1 MYFDFED
8 YRPEFA
14 RIERAI
20 SWREGVLLSIIVHLL
35 AVIAA
40 LVLPRF
46 LPESANK
53 PVALFALAQQAR
65 QNPRFVFVAPRLDTP
80 AAQPPDR
87 AENSDI
93 NRRARA
99 PMRAPNPANLLPLSR
114 GNSPERVEEDASRAA
129 RGQGPQP
136 PAPQSQQAQAS
147 RDPQGQPPSRLPD
160 LPSGQTP
167 AAPAA

>member
-35 AVIAA
+35 AVIVA
-40 LVLPRF
+40 LV
-46 LPESANK
+46 
-53 PVALFALAQQAR
+53 ALAQQAR

-136 PAPQSQQAQAS
+136 PAPQSQQAQ
-147 RDPQGQPPSRLPD
+147 
-160 LPSGQTP
+160 
-167 AAPAA
+167 